1 MTSKTS
7 KTSNRVFKT
16 LQTSILLLATLATNS
31 WAETVTIGAEDDW
44 APYSSKVGKDAKGF
58 AVDIVREAFKAAGV
72 DVVFSPMLY
81 ARCMAV
87 TKDGEMVG
95 CFDAARNSALE
106 NNYLW
111 HAKPLFNG
119 KINIYSTADSTE
131 SSLSV
136 KDLVG
141 KNVGVTRD
149 YEYGEEFDTN
159 NNIKRSVADK
169 DSQGFQKLLNKRIP
183 YMVAYEKVANALF
196 ASNKEF
202 TNKFKAVGL
211 VADPGL
217 YIAFSKKHPDAPK
230 FLAKFNQG
238 FETIQNNGKYKAIEA
253 QWK

>member
-1 MTSKTS
+1 MIINSLYKTI
-7 KTSNRVFKT
+7 RIC
-16 LQTSILLLATLATNS
+16 ILLLAGLSGMS

-44 APYSSKVGKDAKGF
+44 APYSSKVGKEAKGF

-72 DVVFSPMLY
+72 DVNFTPMLY

-87 TKDGEMVG
+87 TKEGGMVG

-131 SSLSV
+131 SNLST

-141 KNVGVTRD
+141 KNVAVTRD
-149 YEYGEEFDTN
+149 YEYGEEFDSNTN
-159 NNIKRSVADK
+159 VKRSVADK
-169 DSQGFQKLLNKRIP
+169 DEQGFQKLMNKRVP

-196 ASNKEF
+196 VSNKDF
-202 TNKFKAVGL
+202 TNKFKSVGL
-211 VADPGL
+211 LSDPGL
-217 YIAFSKKHPDAPK
+217 YIAFSKKHPDAAK

-238 FETIQNNGKYKAIEA
+238 FDIIQKNGKYKEIEA